1 MTRTIE
7 LTPVDNRKSFYGKAY
22 AEINGD
28 TITLRSYGTA
38 ILRLTGD
45 KLTRCWHGWSQTTQK
60 NNFQTHETAFL
71 FFSRIKLICR
81 LTDCIVGLI
90 PIK

>member
-7 LTPVDNRKSFYGKAY
+7 ICPQNGQKSFYGKAV

-45 KLTRCWHGWSQTTQK
+45 KLVRCWHGWSQTTQK
-60 NNFQTHETAFL
+60 HINAFL
-71 FFSRIKLICR
+71 TIYG
-81 LTDCIVGLI
+81 VGECGKAFYDAI
-90 PIK
+90 PFED

>member
-1 MTRTIE
+1 MTRTVE

-45 KLTRCWHGWSQTTQK
+45 KLTRCWHGWSQTTQRHI
-60 NNFQTHETAFL
+60 NAFL
-71 FFSRIKLICR
+71 TAYGCGECGKAFYD
-81 LTDCIVGLI
+81 TI
-90 PIK
+90 PFED